1 MSKVWFITGSSR
13 GFGRELVR
21 AALETGDAV
30 VATARRPEQLGD
42 LATTYGERILALPLD
57 VTDAAAAA
65 VSIAAAQERFGRLDV
80 VVNNAG
86 YANVAPIETGDD
98 EDFRAQ
104 FETNFWGVYNV
115 SKAAIPALRE
125 QGGGLIIQFSSMGG
139 RVGGSAGIASY
150 QAAKFAIDGFSRV
163 LQTETAPFG
172 IKVLVVEPSG
182 FATDWAGSSMEV
194 ADIPDHYGDT
204 VGAMNSVRDSDAITA
219 GDPARA
225 AEILLRMA
233 RRTDLPY
240 HLPLGVTAVEGSIR
254 QDEFLLAEDGLMPA
268 LLAHWQGV
276 RERRGATAPEHA
288 PGVPLVFHPP
298 CTLQHGQQLRG
309 GVEQMLS
316 ALDFDVR
323 LAATESHLCCGSAG
337 TYSVLQ
343 PVIATQLRDRK
354 LAALAVA
361 QPEPRAIVS
370 ANIGCI
376 SHLQSGTA
384 TPVRHWIELVDER
397 LAG

>member
-1 MSKVWFITGSSR
+1 MMSKVWFVTGSSR

-21 AALETGDAV
+21 AALDTGDAV
-30 VATARRPEQLGD
+30 VATARRPE

-65 VSIAAAQERFGRLDV
+65 VSIAAARERFGRLDV

-125 QGGGLIIQFSSMGG
+125 HGGGLIMQFSSMGG

-163 LQTETAPFG
+163 LPTETAPFG
-172 IKVLVVEPSG
+172 IKILVVEPSG

-194 ADIPDHYGDT
+194 ADIPDHYVDT
-204 VGAMNSVRDSDAITA
+204 VGAMNSGRDSDAITA
-219 GDPARA
+219 GDPVRA
-225 AEILLRMA
+225 AEILVRMA

-240 HLPLGVTAVEGSIR
+240 HLPLGVNAVEGSICR
-254 QDEFLLAEDGLMPA
+254 DEFLLAEDRK
-268 LLAHWQGV
+268 W
-276 RERRGATAPEHA
+276 ATVGRSADFAEPYPVDFPPEA
-288 PGVPLVFHPP
+288 
-298 CTLQHGQQLRG
+298 
-309 GVEQMLS
+309 
-316 ALDFDVR
+316 
-323 LAATESHLCCGSAG
+323 
-337 TYSVLQ
+337 
-343 PVIATQLRDRK
+343 
-354 LAALAVA
+354 
-361 QPEPRAIVS
+361 
-370 ANIGCI
+370 
-376 SHLQSGTA
+376 
-384 TPVRHWIELVDER
+384 
-397 LAG
+397 